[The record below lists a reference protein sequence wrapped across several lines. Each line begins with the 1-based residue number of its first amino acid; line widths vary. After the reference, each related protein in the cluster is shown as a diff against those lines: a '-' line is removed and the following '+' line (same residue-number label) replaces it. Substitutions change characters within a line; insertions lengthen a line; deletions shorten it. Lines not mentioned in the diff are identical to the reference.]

1 MEYSEADEP
10 HTRMMKCTLEVE
22 PSRSYWEACAANG
35 GPISKEQAFEKAVFG
50 SKTFLRIDRLMA
62 DMRHRYDEYSFAL
75 EVLGK
80 WHPMELS
87 DRVLICHWHTQL
99 VDPIYRKFTGEY
111 LVERYYGPSGTIDN
125 DLTSRWIEVAVPGR
139 WQIPTRKKIASK
151 MLTSAQTAGIVSS
164 NRNLKTI
171 EFPRVSDL
179 ALTYLMYLLKEITY
193 TGTAINNPYLA
204 SVGIDSEE
212 AIRRLR
218 KIEHLGF
225 CRQGGLISFEWQYS
239 TMLDWATA
247 TGIVDAPVVEG
258 ASR

>member
-1 MEYSEADEP
+1 MEFTETIEP

-22 PSRSYWEACAANG
+22 ASRSYWRACAANG

-50 SKTFLRIDRLMA
+50 SKTFLRIERLMA
-62 DMRHRYDEYSFAL
+62 DMRHRYDEFSFAL

-99 VDPIYRKFTGEY
+99 VDPIYRMFTGEY
-111 LVERYYGPSGTIDN
+111 LVERYYGPSGTIDT
-125 DLTSRWIEVAVPGR
+125 DLTSRWIEVTVPGR

-151 MLTSAQTAGIVSS
+151 MLTSALAAGIISS
-164 NRNLKTI
+164 NRTVRTI
-171 EFPRVSDL
+171 GFPRVSDL

-193 TGTAINNPYLA
+193 SGTAINNPYLA
-204 SVGIDSEE
+204 SVGLDSEE

-225 CRQGGLISFEWQYS
+225 CRQGDLINFEWRYS

-247 TGIVDAPVVEG
+247 TRIVDVPVVEG
-258 ASR
+258 ASK

>member
-1 MEYSEADEP
+1 MQYSETVDA

-22 PSRSYWEACAANG
+22 PSRSYWQACASNG
-35 GPISKEQAFEKAVFG
+35 SPISKDQAFEKAVFG
-50 SKTFLRIDRLMA
+50 SKTFLRIERLMA
-62 DMRHRYDEYSFAL
+62 DMRHRYDEFPFAL

-80 WHPMELS
+80 WNPMELS

-111 LVERYYGPSGTIDN
+111 LVERYYGPSGTVDN
-125 DLTSRWIEVAVPGR
+125 DLAARWIEVAMPGR

-151 MLTSAQTAGIVSS
+151 MITSARTAGIVAS
-164 NRNLKTI
+164 NRNAVTVQ
-171 EFPRVSDL
+171 FPRVSDL
-179 ALTYLMYLLKEITY
+179 ALTYLMYLLKEINY
-193 TGTAINNPYLA
+193 KGTAISNPYLA

-218 KIEHLGF
+218 KIQHLGF
-225 CRQGGLISFEWQYS
+225 CRQGELISFEWQHS

-247 TGIVDAPVVEG
+247 TGIIQAPVIEG
-258 ASR
+258 VSQ

>member
-1 MEYSEADEP
+1 MEYSETVEA

-22 PSRSYWEACAANG
+22 PSRSYWKACATNG
-35 GPISKEQAFEKAVFG
+35 GPISKEQAFENAVFG
-50 SKTFLRIDRLMA
+50 SKTYLRIERLMA
-62 DMRHRYDEYSFAL
+62 DMRHRYDDFPFAL

-80 WHPMELS
+80 WSHMELS

-111 LVERYYGPSGTIDN
+111 LVERYFGPSGTVDN
-125 DLTSRWIEVAVPGR
+125 DLAYHWIEVEVPGR

-151 MLTSAQTAGIVSS
+151 MLTSAQTAGIVSP

-171 EFPRVSDL
+171 KFPRVSDL
-179 ALTYLMYLLKEITY
+179 ALTYLMYLLKEISY
-193 TGTAINNPYLA
+193 AGTAINNPYLA

-218 KIEHLGF
+218 KIQHLGF
-225 CRQGGLISFEWQYS
+225 CRQGELISFEWHYS
-239 TMLDWATA
+239 NMLDWATA
-247 TGIVDAPVVEG
+247 IGIVDAPLAEG
-258 ASR
+258 VSR